1 MIKVFDQTDLQS
13 PSFFRRIAALVYD
26 LMIVIAV
33 MFAVLA
39 VGVALNDGEPVSGPI
54 YQSALLVSVFVFN
67 AYAWTKSG
75 QTIGM
80 MAWRL
85 RVQTLEGYSLSW
97 TQSLVRFFAAG
108 LSIACLGL
116 GYFWILFSDQR
127 LSWHDQISQT
137 RVVQLPPKKKEKT

>member
-1 MIKVFDQTDLQS
+1 MIKVFDQTDLKS
-13 PSFFRRIAALVYD
+13 ASFFRRIAALVYD
-26 LMIVIAV
+26 FMIVVAV

-39 VGVALNDGEPVSGPI
+39 IGVGLNHGEAVSGPI
-54 YQSALLVSVFVFN
+54 YQSALLISVFLFN
-67 AYAWTKSG
+67 AYFWTKSG

-108 LSIACLGL
+108 LSLVCLGL
-116 GYFWILFSDQR
+116 GYLWILLSDQR

-137 RVVQLPPKKKEKT
+137 RVVQLPPKKKD